1 MLVVSVIPVRSI
13 EVCAILYLFQVPII
27 WLVLKF
33 LATTVKDFFTPP
45 LFISIF
51 NVTLEDVV
59 YTVLPSLTVIVY
71 SVVSPP
77 PEPPPPLAPFT

>member
-1 MLVVSVIPVRSI
+1 MRSI

-33 LATTVKDFFTPP
+33 LATTVKDFLIPP

>member
-1 MLVVSVIPVRSI
+1 MRSI

-33 LATTVKDFFTPP
+33 FATTVKDFFIPP

-77 PEPPPPLAPFT
+77 PGPPPPLAPFT